1 MCLFK
6 EKRSLYP
13 KVGDYDLPIFPD
25 PLFSPP
31 PPPSPNPTSSLSSVS
46 STLHL
51 FTSLARALASKTL
64 ALLFFSFFFTSMDD
78 HNNPFASSSYSAAND
93 DDPTDGW
100 DFDLQ
105 SRNRA
110 QRPRLLLDYHLDD
123 DDVPDNATAEKVYLV
138 PYRWWREVRSGD
150 DDDRGGDGVL
160 YSTLPE
166 EDDSGLEILLNLRK
180 RDSAEEGFSGRE
192 YALVP
197 EPTWCRALIR
207 HYNFDAAAMDDG
219 SSFGDDEFLKDV
231 FSLQIRL
238 IVSWET
244 NSLVVKISQK
254 DNADDSFRRAYIIFG
269 SEPKPLHIWDFSG
282 QTTQFFRNG
291 RFSLPNDI
299 PGQLNQVVFLELYL
313 HGFSEVRGWKSDDM
327 AENHFSIDGCSVK
340 MNGSSDYVN
349 PYLNSG
355 NSGPCGVMYR
365 GVGSLGLTG
374 IKNLGNTCFMNSA
387 IQCLVHTPKLV
398 DYFLGDYQKDMNTQ
412 NPLGMKGELAS
423 AFGEL
428 LRRIWAPGSRTV
440 APRMFKQ
447 KLASFAPQFSGYNQH
462 DSQEL
467 LAFLLDGLHED
478 LNRVKCK
485 PYFEAKDAEGRP
497 DEEVAEEYWRNHL
510 ARNDSI
516 IVNACQGQYRSK
528 LVCPDCNKVSIT
540 FDPFMYL
547 SLPLP
552 STTMRTMTVTVLST
566 DSAALPISCTVSVP
580 ISGKLIDLT
589 DALSITCSL
598 RDDETLLV
606 AEIFRSR
613 ICRLLEDPSDS
624 LGFVRDADKLVAYR
638 LPKDFER
645 SHLVVFLRLE
655 KQMYYYNQEQ
665 DDIPLL
671 ASMPDPCYESDIRN
685 IFLNSLKP
693 FLKLDG
699 DISDVSYDD
708 SGNCANEDYDQ
719 EDDSSPIVWDNDS
732 DTERGTVGEAHV
744 NTDFKFYLGD
754 SRKEL
759 EMNQLKVVSDW
770 PWISRPNIPEVTVLW
785 SEEMMSKYDTHLL
798 TSVPVVFN
806 NLMMSEES
814 ISLYKCLEAFLKE
827 EPLGPEDMWFCPIC
841 KTPRQA
847 SKKLDL
853 WRLPEI
859 LVIHL
864 KRFSYDHY
872 FKNKLETLVDFPVYD
887 LDISTYIT
895 HHSSQLSSRYML
907 YAISNH
913 YGGLGGGHYTAFVQL
928 GKGSWYEFDDDRV
941 SAVNEESIKTSAAY
955 VLFYRRVPDV

>member
-1 MCLFK
+1 MTRLSEKLRLSLF
-6 EKRSLYP
+6 P
-13 KVGDYDLPIFPD
+13 FPFFSS
-25 PLFSPP
+25 PRFLSPP
-31 PPPSPNPTSSLSSVS
+31 PHSSKRLLSSPVS

-51 FTSLARALASKTL
+51 CKSLARALASKTL
-64 ALLFFSFFFTSMDD
+64 ALFSFPPMDGD
-78 HNNPFASSSYSAAND
+78 SFSFPADDSA
-93 DDPTDGW
+93 DGW
-100 DFDLQ
+100 DFELQ

-123 DDVPDNATAEKVYLV
+123 DVPNNAADKVYLL
-138 PYRWWREVRSGD
+138 PYRWWKEVRSE
-150 DDDRGGDGVL
+150 DDDRGEGVL
-160 YSTLPE
+160 YATSPE
-166 EDDSGLEILLNLRK
+166 EDDSGLEILMSLRK

-197 EPTWCRALIR
+197 EATWCRALIR
-207 HYNFDAAAMDDG
+207 HNDFNTTAMDDS
-219 SSFGDDEFLKDV
+219 SSFGDEEFLKDV
-231 FSLQIRL
+231 ISLQIRL

-254 DNADDSFRRAYIIFG
+254 DNAVASFKSAYILF
-269 SEPKPLHIWDFSG
+269 SSDPEPLHIWDFSG
-282 QTTQFFRNG
+282 QTTQFFMNG
-291 RFSLPNDI
+291 RISLPNDI
-299 PGQLNQVVFLELYL
+299 PGQLNREVLLELYL
-313 HGFSEVRGWKSDDM
+313 HGFSEVRGWRSDEM
-327 AENHFSIDGCSVK
+327 AENHFSIDGCISGGSNK
-340 MNGSSDYVN
+340 MNGSSDYIN
-349 PYLNSG
+349 PYLNSS
-355 NSGPCGVMYR
+355 NSWRNGVMYR
-365 GVGSLGLTG
+365 GVGFLGLTG

-387 IQCLVHTPKLV
+387 IQCLVHTPMLV
-398 DYFLGDYQKDMNTQ
+398 GYFLGDYRKDMNYQ
-412 NPLGMKGELAS
+412 NPLGMKGELAF

-428 LRRIWAPGSRTV
+428 LRILWAPSARTV

-447 KLASFAPQFSGYNQH
+447 KLAGFAPQFSGYNQH

-497 DEEVAEEYWRNHL
+497 DEEVAEEYWQNHL

-516 IVNACQGQYRSK
+516 IVNAFQGQYRSK

-552 STTMRTMTVTVLST
+552 STTTRTMTLTVLST
-566 DSAALPISCTVSVP
+566 VGAALPTTFTVTVP
-580 ISGKLIDLT
+580 KSGKLVDLT
-589 DALSITCSL
+589 DALSIACSL

-606 AEIFRSR
+606 AEIFRGR
-613 ICRLLEDPSDS
+613 IFHLLEDPADS
-624 LGFVRDADKLVAYR
+624 LACVRDADKLVAYR

-645 SHLVVFLRLE
+645 SHLVVFLHQE
-655 KQMYYYNQEQ
+655 KEKLYLNQ
-665 DDIPLL
+665 DPIGIPFL
-671 ASMPDPCYESDIRN
+671 AMVSDPCYGSDIRN
-685 IFLNSLKP
+685 KFLNNLIP
-693 FLKLDG
+693 FLKPDG
-699 DISDVSYDD
+699 DISDVFDDD
-708 SGNCANEDYDQ
+708 SGNCANKDYN
-719 EDDSSPIVWDNDS
+719 EDDSSPTLWDNDS
-732 DTERGTVGEAHV
+732 DTDRGTVGEAHGDG
-744 NTDFKFYLGD
+744 DFKFYMAD
-754 SRKEL
+754 TRKEI
-759 EMNQLKVVSDW
+759 EMNQLIVVSAL
-770 PWISRPNIPEVTVLW
+770 PVIPRPNILEVIVIW
-785 SEEMMSKYDTHLL
+785 SDEMINKYDTRLI
-798 TSVPVVFN
+798 TSLPEVFN
-806 NLMMSEES
+806 IFTMSEES
-814 ISLYKCLEAFLKE
+814 VSLYKCLEAFLKE
-827 EPLGPEDMWFCPIC
+827 EPLGPEDMWFCPSC

-872 FKNKLETLVDFPVYD
+872 FKNKLETLVDFPLYD
-887 LDISTYIT
+887 LDISAYIT
-895 HHSSQLSSRYML
+895 QHRDQLSSRYML

-941 SAVNEESIKTSAAY
+941 SAVHEERIKTSAAY

>member
-1 MCLFK
+1 MTRLSEKLRLSLFL
-6 EKRSLYP
+6 LYNP
-13 KVGDYDLPIFPD
+13 TRFL
-25 PLFSPP
+25 SPP
-31 PPPSPNPTSSLSSVS
+31 KQLLATLSV

-51 FTSLARALASKTL
+51 CKSLARALASKTL
-64 ALLFFSFFFTSMDD
+64 ALFFAMDD
-78 HNNPFASSSYSAAND
+78 PFPFAPPDGDN
-93 DDPTDGW
+93 DGW

-110 QRPRLLLDYHLDD
+110 QRPRLLHDYDDD
-123 DDVPDNATAEKVYLV
+123 DDVSDNAVDKVYLV
-138 PYRWWREVRSGD
+138 PYRWWKEVRTE
-150 DDDRGGDGVL
+150 DDDRGEGVL
-160 YSTLPE
+160 YTTTPE
-166 EDDSGLEILLNLRK
+166 EDDSGSEILLRLRK

-197 EPTWCRALIR
+197 EATWCRALIR
-207 HYNFDAAAMDDG
+207 HYDFNTAAMDNV
-219 SSFGDDEFLKDV
+219 SFFGDEEFLKDV

-238 IVSWET
+238 FVSWET

-254 DNADDSFRRAYIIFG
+254 DNAVDSFKRACIIFS
-269 SEPKPLHIWDFSG
+269 SEPEPLHIWDFSG
-282 QTTQFFRNG
+282 QTTQFFMNDRI
-291 RFSLPNDI
+291 SLPNDI
-299 PGQLNQVVFLELYL
+299 PGQLNKEIVLELHL
-313 HGFSEVRGWKSDDM
+313 HGFSEVRGWRSDDM
-327 AENHFSIDGCSVK
+327 AENHFSIDGCISGGSSK
-340 MNGSSDYVN
+340 MNGSIYHVN
-349 PYLNSG
+349 PYFNSS
-355 NSGPCGVMYR
+355 NSWRSAVMYR

-398 DYFLGDYQKDMNTQ
+398 DYFLGDYRKDMNYQ
-412 NPLGMKGELAS
+412 NPLGMKGELAF

-428 LRRIWAPGSRTV
+428 LRRLWAPGARPV

-516 IVNACQGQYRSK
+516 IVNAYQGQYRSK

-552 STTMRTMTVTVLST
+552 STTMRSMTLTVLST
-566 DSAALPISCTVSVP
+566 DGAALPTTFTVTVP
-580 ISGKLIDLT
+580 KGGKLVDLT
-589 DALSITCSL
+589 EALSIACSL

-606 AEIFRSR
+606 AEIYQCR
-613 ICRLLEDPSDS
+613 IFRLLEDPSDS
-624 LGFVRDADKLVAYR
+624 LAFVRDADKLVAYR

-645 SHLVVFLRLE
+645 SHLVVFLHQE
-655 KQMYYYNQEQ
+655 KGKYYYNQ
-665 DDIPLL
+665 DTIGIPLL
-671 ASMPDPCYESDIRN
+671 ARVSDPCYGSDIHN
-685 IFLNSLKP
+685 EFVNNLNP
-693 FLKLDG
+693 FLKPDG
-699 DISDVSYDD
+699 ETSDIFDDD
-708 SGNCANEDYDQ
+708 SGNCANEDSNK
-719 EDDSSPIVWDNDS
+719 EDDSSPTVWDNDS
-732 DTERGTVGEAHV
+732 DTDRGTMGEALLD
-744 NTDFKFYLGD
+744 TDFKFYLAD
-754 SRKEL
+754 TRKEIEL
-759 EMNQLKVVSDW
+759 NQLIEVSRL
-770 PWISRPNIPEVTVLW
+770 PVIPRPKILEVIVLW
-785 SEEMMSKYDTHLL
+785 TDEMINKYDTRLL
-798 TSVPVVFN
+798 NSLPEVFN
-806 NLMMSEES
+806 IFTSSEES
-814 ISLYKCLEAFLKE
+814 VSLYKCLEAFLKE
-827 EPLGPEDMWFCPIC
+827 EPLGPEDMWFCPSC

-872 FKNKLETLVDFPVYD
+872 FKNKLETLVDFPIYD
-887 LDISTYIT
+887 MDISTYIT
-895 HHSSQLSSRYML
+895 HRSNQLSSRYML

-913 YGGLGGGHYTAFVQL
+913 YGGLGGGHYTAFVHL

-941 SAVNEESIKTSAAY
+941 SAVNEERIKTSAAY